1 MTKFVSSHNPISS
14 KALKRRPLGSVAIIR
29 SGYEDIN
36 FTRVE
41 GGWKR
46 ERIDVTSE
54 KPYVVSS
61 VAVADECN
69 KVIGCKES
77 WAKVY

>member
-1 MTKFVSSHNPISS
+1 MTRFVSQKNPIAAST
-14 KALKRRPLGSVAIIR
+14 LKRHPLGSVAIIR

-36 FTRVE
+36 FTRVD

-54 KPYVVSS
+54 KPSVVSS

>member
-1 MTKFVSSHNPISS
+1 MTRFVSQKNPIAAS
-14 KALKRRPLGSVAIIR
+14 ALKRRPLGSVAIIR

-46 ERIDVTSE
+46 ERIDVNFV
-54 KPYVVSS
+54 KPSVVSS

-77 WAKVY
+77 WARVY